1 MDDPVIKTQMEAKYP
16 ARSHPLPESV
26 SKGQCVDNLRGLKDL
41 LLGLEAGVSP
51 GTGGMRPEYLTCLA
65 EVLGAEPNLCV
76 GWKMSP
82 FLVVQGMGNS
92 VHRATLQDHRHGQG
106 QACRSHAMLGETV
119 QKARH

>member
-51 GTGGMRPEYLTCLA
+51 GTGGMSRYGRIAHVGMRPEYLTCLA
-65 EVLGAEPNLCV
+65 EVWGSEPSIERIL
-76 GWKMSP
+76 P
-82 FLVVQGMGNS
+82 
-92 VHRATLQDHRHGQG
+92 HLQPQ
-106 QACRSHAMLGETV
+106 S
-119 QKARH
+119 

>member
-1 MDDPVIKTQMEAKYP
+1 MEIEKKRKNSLLLLSKGLVSKAVRTITSNGIGNMDDPVIKTQMEAKYP

-65 EVLGAEPNLCV
+65 EVWGSEP
-76 GWKMSP
+76 MSRLED
-82 FLVVQGMGNS
+82 FGMRYLTGCLPS
-92 VHRATLQDHRHGQG
+92 W
-106 QACRSHAMLGETV
+106 
-119 QKARH
+119 